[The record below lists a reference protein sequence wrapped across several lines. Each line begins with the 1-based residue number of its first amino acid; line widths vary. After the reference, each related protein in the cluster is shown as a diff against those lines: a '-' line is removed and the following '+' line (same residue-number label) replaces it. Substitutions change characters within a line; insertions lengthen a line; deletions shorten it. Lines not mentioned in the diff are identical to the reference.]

1 MKLTNFILLA
11 FILQA
16 SDFVL
21 AETSTDLPENSIYSV
36 DSNWINQN
44 NLQINL
50 AKLKGKVQVLAFV
63 YTYCEYSCPVILAN
77 LKQIRKTIPEELIDE
92 VQFSL
97 ISLDPSR
104 DTPEVLKQ
112 YMQEHGLKQTGW
124 QMLNGDADDVLEL
137 SVLLGVRYKPMANE
151 GKDISH
157 SNMITVLDK
166 QGRILYQLKG
176 LNKNLEEVTN
186 AINRGIEAAK

>member
-1 MKLTNFILLA
+1 MKLTSFILLA
-11 FILQA
+11 LTLQV
-16 SDFVL
+16 SDFIL
-21 AETSTDLPENSIYSV
+21 AETSMDLPENSIYSV

-50 AKLKGKVQVLAFV
+50 AKLKGKIQVIAFV

-77 LKQIRKTIPEELIDE
+77 LKQISKTIPEKLIDE

-112 YMQEHGLKQTGW
+112 YMQEHGLKQTRW

-176 LNKNLEEVTN
+176 LNKNLEQVTN